1 MSSGTP
7 GGAAS
12 KSIEIVPSKVFRMK
26 EISMGSFPRRRINV
40 SVGSVVA
47 SAVGMRHLDPVLS
60 DITKQS
66 EEVPSEIGVD
76 ALK

>member
-1 MSSGTP
+1 MKRTP

-12 KSIEIVPSKVFRMK
+12 KSIEIVPSKVLRMK

-40 SVGSVVA
+40 SLGRVVA
-47 SAVGMRHLDPVLS
+47 SAVGRRHSDDPVLS
-60 DITKQS
+60 AITKQS

-76 ALK
+76 DLK